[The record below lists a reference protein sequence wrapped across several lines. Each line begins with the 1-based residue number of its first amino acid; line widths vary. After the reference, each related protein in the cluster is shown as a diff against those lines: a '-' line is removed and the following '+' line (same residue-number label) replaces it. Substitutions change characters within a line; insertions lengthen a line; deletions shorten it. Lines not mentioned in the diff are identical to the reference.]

1 MKEGYRLYYAV
12 ACSIW
17 KRADLE
23 PKPKTMERVAGVL
36 SVAGIAVYEIQTSWL
51 ECEPRPA
58 GIWEALTGELAPPYW
73 TETSNWPPE
82 EPGHVLRLLADKGIP
97 VSAP

>member
-1 MKEGYRLYYAV
+1 MKERYKLYYAV

-23 PKPKTMERVAGVL
+23 RKPKTMERVAGVL
-36 SVAGIAVYEIQTSWL
+36 SFAGIAVYEIHTCWL

-58 GIWEALTGELAPPYW
+58 AIWEALTGELAPPYW
-73 TETSNWPPE
+73 TGTSDWPPE

>member
-1 MKEGYRLYYAV
+1 MTEGYRLDYAV

-36 SVAGIAVYEIQTSWL
+36 SLAGIAVHEAHACWL
-51 ECEPRPA
+51 KCEPRPA

-73 TETSNWPPE
+73 TETTNWPSE
-82 EPGHVLRLLADKGIP
+82 EPGHVLRLLADKGTP

>member
-1 MKEGYRLYYAV
+1 MKDVYELSYAV

-36 SVAGIAVYEIQTSWL
+36 SFAGIAVCEIQTCWL
-51 ECEPRPA
+51 EGEPRPA
-58 GIWEALTGELAPPYW
+58 GIWEALMDELAPPYW

>member
-1 MKEGYRLYYAV
+1 MKERYTLYYTV

-36 SVAGIAVYEIQTSWL
+36 SFAGIVVHEVQTSWL
-51 ECEPRPA
+51 ECEPRPTA
-58 GIWEALTGELAPPYW
+58 KWEALTGELAPLYW
-73 TETSNWPPE
+73 TERPGWPPE